1 MVTASK
7 KSAEALLTDTLLSL
21 AKEKT
26 EVVENS
32 TKRQTKAQALAG
44 LIWKKAL
51 GYNEKSTADG
61 KTKYY
66 PPATWAIQIIYDRLE
81 GKAGPPE
88 EKAGKRPKVT
98 KRISDL
104 AKSRANKIA
113 ESNVTE

>member
-1 MVTASK
+1 MAVSSK

-26 EVVENS
+26 EPVENS
-32 TKRQTKAQALAG
+32 TKCQTKAQALAG

-51 GYNEKSTADG
+51 GYNETNGENG
-61 KTKYY
+61 KVRYY

-88 EKAGKRPKVT
+88 EKAGSRPKIT
-98 KRISDL
+98 KRVSDL
-104 AKSRANKIA
+104 AKSRVNKLA
-113 ESNVTE
+113 ESSVTK